1 MFFVN
6 LAEPV
11 MPTVEPLRPDL
22 DLDLEAAN
30 RELDGA
36 RPEDVVAWAAAR
48 FGGRL
53 ALSTSFGATSAV
65 MLHLVAKVA
74 PSTKVICIDTGYLF
88 PETYRF
94 ADELTRKLGLE
105 VHWYAASMSG
115 PRQEALYGKLWE
127 QGPEGV
133 ERYLALNK
141 VEPMERAL
149 RDLGITA
156 WMAGLRRDQTEHR
169 RALRTVVLQNGRIKV
184 HPILAL
190 SEAEVEAY
198 MAEHDL
204 PLHPLVAE
212 GYRSIGDHH
221 STLPTTPDMD
231 PRDGRI
237 LGKARECGLHLPL
250 SEGQS
255 KSYKSS
261 SL

>member
-1 MFFVN
+1 MST
-6 LAEPV
+6 AEPI
-11 MPTVEPLRPDL
+11 RPDL
-22 DLDLEAAN
+22 ALDLEAAN
-30 RELDGA
+30 QELDGA
-36 RPEDVVAWAAAR
+36 SPEDIVAWAAAR

-74 PSTKVICIDTGYLF
+74 PATKVICIDTGYLF

-94 ADELTRKLGLE
+94 ADELTRKLGLD
-105 VHWYAASMSG
+105 VRWYSARVTG

-133 ERYLALNK
+133 QRYLQLNK

-149 RDLGITA
+149 EELGVTA
-156 WMAGLRRDQTEHR
+156 WMAGLRREQTEHR

-190 SEAEVEAY
+190 TEAETEAY
-198 MAEHDL
+198 MAKHEL

-237 LGKARECGLHLPL
+237 LGQARECGLHLPL

>member
-1 MFFVN
+1 
-6 LAEPV
+6 
-11 MPTVEPLRPDL
+11 MPTVEPLRQDL

-36 RPEDVVAWAAAR
+36 GPEVVVAWAAAR

-65 MLHLVAKVA
+65 MLHLVARFA
-74 PSTKVICIDTGYLF
+74 PATKIICIDTGYLF

-94 ADELTRKLGLE
+94 ADELTRSLGLE
-105 VHWYAASMSG
+105 VRWYSAKISG

-133 ERYLALNK
+133 DRYLELNK

-149 RDLGITA
+149 KELGITA
-156 WMAGLRRDQTEHR
+156 WMAGLRREQTEHR
-169 RALRTVVLQNGRIKV
+169 RALRSVVLQNGRIKI
-184 HPILAL
+184 HPILSL
-190 SEAEVEAY
+190 TEAEIEAY

-231 PRDGRI
+231 PRDGRV

-250 SEGQS
+250 SEDQS